1 MNNATHE
8 KTGNIKFHSYNIKKK
23 GLLESRTRDFIMKT
37 FENVVIIKM
46 NNGLG
51 TH

>member
-1 MNNATHE
+1 MQHTKINI
-8 KTGNIKFHSYNIKKK
+8 GNIKFNSYNVKKE

-46 NNGLG
+46 NNGLE